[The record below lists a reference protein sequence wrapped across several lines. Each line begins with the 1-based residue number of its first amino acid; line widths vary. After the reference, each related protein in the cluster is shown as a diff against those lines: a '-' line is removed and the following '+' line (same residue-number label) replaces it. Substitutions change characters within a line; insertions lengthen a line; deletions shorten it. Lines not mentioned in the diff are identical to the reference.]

1 MKKRLPQPHH
11 LLRLAIGMICALL
24 AAHSSFAEKTP
35 MQEYVEAMQPG
46 WNLGN
51 SLDASPTETS
61 WGNAPATQELIEQ
74 VAAQGFKSI
83 RIPVT
88 WNQYVGPAPDYTI
101 DPAWMDR
108 VQEVVDWSIEADLYV
123 MLNMHHDS
131 IWMRDMPAD
140 HDAVL
145 ERFNAIW
152 SQIAP
157 RFRDYS
163 NKLHFESINE
173 PEFHDADDA
182 TQIALLDE
190 LNISF
195 FDIVRGTGGNNAT
208 RPLVLPTLRTN
219 NSQQYLD
226 ALKDTIE
233 YLDDPNLIATVHE
246 YGYWPF
252 AVNITGVT
260 KFDGAA
266 KDWTMSGLERVN
278 DTLVA
283 NGIPVI
289 VGEIGLLDFS
299 RVDEGVQ
306 RGQALQYFEH
316 VLSYLQSTGMTYQWW
331 DAGGFFNRSTF
342 DWITPELY
350 DYMLAC
356 AQGRSSTGATDLVF
370 VDGEAPADVEI
381 PLNLNGNSFVSIT
394 DNGSPLTE
402 GVDYTLDGDVLTLKT
417 SFLEQYA
424 SGEYGV
430 KTVLETNFSSGLPWK
445 LFVRNLGKMVLAPAT
460 TTKGL
465 DLVIP
470 TDFGGDVLEAME
482 AKYVGVAWP
491 NPGPADWTS
500 FQRYKENYLPNYA
513 GKAMTIKNTFFQSTN
528 NDPIDLIFHMWSG
541 RVVKYRVT
549 FTAGTVDGDADEWV
563 VYDDSLVGWNDWASW
578 APRDLAS
585 TTTVQSGTNSIEVNA
600 GAWGG
605 VVLGHNPWETPV
617 DTSTFKTLNFWIHG
631 GSEGGQ
637 NIGVNVGHPN
647 PEDSNGVIWGSAT
660 TVRPE
665 AGTWTKV
672 EIPLSIFGAEGWSD
686 INRLSFQNFRG
697 ETAPTYYI
705 DDIKFTS
712 SLASNVTFIDGA
724 QLSPNTL
731 SVDRG
736 GFALNR
742 RARTYAQRVTVTNTG
757 TEDVFGPIYL
767 ALDELSSNTSLA
779 NADGTTLESA
789 PIDSPYILLTDGT
802 IEPGAS
808 INAVLQ
814 FSMPRSGGI
823 TYTTRT
829 IVGGENP

>member
-1 MKKRLPQPHH
+1 MKLSSPKSFKWLHFAVG
-11 LLRLAIGMICALL
+11 LFCTLL
-24 AAHSSFAEKTP
+24 AARVSFAEKTA

-61 WGNAPATQELIEQ
+61 WGNAPATQELIQQ

-101 DPAWMDR
+101 DPAWLDR
-108 VQEVVDWSIEADLYV
+108 VQQVVDWSIDADLYV

-131 IWMRDMPAD
+131 LWIRSMPAD

-145 ERFNAIW
+145 ARFNAIW

-195 FDIVRGTGGNNAT
+195 FDIVRGTGGGNAT

-226 ALKDTIE
+226 ALKDTIQE
-233 YLDDPNLIATVHE
+233 LNDPNLIATVHE

-252 AVNITGVT
+252 ATNITGVT

-266 KDWTMSGLERVN
+266 KEWTMSGLERVH
-278 DTLVA
+278 DTLVS

-299 RVDEGVQ
+299 RVDDAVQ
-306 RGQALQYFEH
+306 RGEALQFFEH
-316 VLSYLQSTGMTYQWW
+316 VMSYLQTSGMTYQWW
-331 DAGGFFNRSTF
+331 DAGGFFNRSSF

-350 DYMLAC
+350 DYMMEC
-356 AQGRSSTGATDLVF
+356 AVGPSSTGATDLVF
-370 VDGEAPADVEI
+370 VDSEAAADVSI
-381 PLNLNGNSFVSIT
+381 PLNLNGNSFVSVT
-394 DNGSPLTE
+394 DNGAPLTS
-402 GVDYTLDGDVLTLKT
+402 GVDYTFDGNVLTLKAD
-417 SFLEQYA
+417 FLAQYS
-424 SGEYGV
+424 SGNYGV
-430 KTVLETNFSSGLPWK
+430 KTILNTNFSEGLPWK
-445 LFVRNLGKMVLAPAT
+445 LFVRHLGTTVLAPAT
-460 TTKGL
+460 TIKGV

-470 TDFGGDVLEAME
+470 TDFEGDRLAKME
-482 AKYVGVAWP
+482 AKYVGQEYP
-491 NPGPADWTS
+491 YPGPASWTS
-500 FQRYKENYLPNYA
+500 FQAYGENYLPDYA
-513 GKAMTIKNTFFQSTN
+513 GNAMVIKDAFFQSTN

-541 RVVKYRVT
+541 RQVKYRLT
-549 FTAGTVDGDADEWV
+549 FTSGTVEGDANAWVAYDEG
-563 VYDDSLVGWNDWASW
+563 LVDWNNWGSW
-578 APRDLAS
+578 APNNPNN
-585 TTTVQSGTNSIEVNA
+585 TEVVHSGDKALSVDA

-605 VVLGHNPWETPV
+605 LVLAYNSWLPPV
-617 DTSTFKTLNFWIHG
+617 DTSEYKTLEFWIHG
-631 GSEGGQ
+631 GSVGGQ
-637 NIGVNVGHPN
+637 TIGV
-647 PEDSNGVIWGSAT
+647 GVSWDLPRVQIPAPT
-660 TVRPE
+660 
-665 AGTWTKV
+665 ANTWTKV
-672 EIPLSIFGAEGWSD
+672 ELPLSYFDAEG
-686 INRLSFQNFRG
+686 LSNISTVIFQNWRG
-697 ETAPTYYI
+697 EDAPTFYI
-705 DDIKFTS
+705 DDIKFSS
-712 SLASNVTFIDGA
+712 SLASNAIFIDGA

-731 SVDRG
+731 SVKRG

-742 RARTYAQRVTVTNTG
+742 RTRSFVQRVMITNTG

-767 ALDELSSNTSLA
+767 ALDDLSSNTSLA

-789 PIDSPYILLTDGT
+789 PIDSPYLLLTEGT
-802 IEPGAS
+802 IAPGES

-814 FSMPRSGGI
+814 FSMPSSGGI
-823 TYTTRT
+823 TYSTRT